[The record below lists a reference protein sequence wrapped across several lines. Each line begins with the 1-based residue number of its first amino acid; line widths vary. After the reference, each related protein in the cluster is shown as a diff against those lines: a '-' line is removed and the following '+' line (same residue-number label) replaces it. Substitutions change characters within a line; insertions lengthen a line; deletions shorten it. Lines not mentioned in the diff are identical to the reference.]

1 MAISIDRVYQKVLA
15 FANKEQR
22 GYITPQEFN
31 LFAHQAQME
40 IFEQY
45 FYDTNQW
52 IRQHGNS
59 IGYSDMIENL
69 QEKISR
75 FESYATGDNVTV
87 LNKWGDV
94 NLENDLPNLYRMG
107 RVRVKYPENR
117 GYVEAEVCHDP
128 RERDLL
134 DSSKLTRRSVKRPI
148 YLRYKNN
155 YDRIKIY
162 PYPVEDDGSNFDLS
176 TTELEIGTNQFVEVL
191 GNTNPGADVG
201 LVNGGYFY
209 FNVEDMNALIGDSDD
224 YISGDIINVSVTR
237 TENNTVV
244 YSNVEVVLFDGDA
257 GNSDD
262 GYGHGRRNPWGEAAA
277 ADWQVGDKIFLANAL
292 PPTANNKRNVR
303 VDYIKKPLTPNWGY
317 MVVNDK
323 ALYNGSESTDFELHD
338 SEESELVYRILAYA
352 GVAIEKPNLTQM
364 AIGLEQAKVQQEKQ

>member
-75 FESYATGDNVTV
+75 FEFYATGDNVTV

-176 TTELEIGTNQFVEVL
+176 TTEIEIGTNQFVEVL

-244 YSNVEVVLFDGDA
+244 YSNIEVVLFDGDA
-257 GNSDD
+257 GNSND
-262 GYGHGRRNPWGEAAA
+262 GYGHGRRNPWSEAAA
-277 ADWQVGDKIFLANAL
+277 TDWQVGDKIFLANAL